1 MKQINLYQ
9 AAFRPPS
16 IALPARSIALS
27 GAVLLAGLLALYV
40 WDDSQLRQLR
50 EQAAKLSRHADALT
64 RQVEAS
70 APGAR
75 QADPALAVEASALE
89 ARLRALQSVQEAISA
104 GKVGSEVGYS
114 AQFRALART
123 AVTGAWLTDIALFD
137 NGRAMELRGRALS
150 GADAA
155 RLIGNLR
162 REPLFVGLSFTGLQV
177 GPPEAESVV
186 QAGAETAQPATYL
199 EFSLMARPLEASSS
213 VGLKVEEQR

>member
-40 WDDSQLRQLR
+40 WDDWQLRQLR
-50 EQAAKLSRHADALT
+50 EQATKLSRHADALT
-64 RQVEAS
+64 RQVETS
-70 APGAR
+70 APGVR
-75 QADPALAVEASALE
+75 QADPALAVEASTLE
-89 ARLRALQSVQEAISA
+89 ARLRALQSAQEAISA

-162 REPLFVGLSFTGLQV
+162 REPLFVGLSFAGLQI
-177 GPPEAESVV
+177 GPAEAESTSG
-186 QAGAETAQPATYL
+186 AGGEAAQPADYL
-199 EFSLMARPLEASSS
+199 EFSLLARPLEATPG
-213 VGLKVEEQR
+213 VVVKAEEPR

>member
-16 IALPARSIALS
+16 IALPARLIALS

-40 WDDSQLRQLR
+40 WDDWQLRQLR
-50 EQAAKLSRHADALT
+50 EQGAKLSQHADALI
-64 RQVEAS
+64 RQVSVA
-70 APGAR
+70 APGA
-75 QADPALAVEASALE
+75 QQVDPALAIEASTLE
-89 ARLRALQSVQEAISA
+89 ARLRALQLAQDAIAA
-104 GKVGSEVGYS
+104 GKVGSEIGYS

-155 RLIGNLR
+155 RLIANLR

-177 GPPEAESVV
+177 GPPEAESVL
-186 QAGAETAQPATYL
+186 QAGAEPAQPATYL
-199 EFSLMARPLEASSS
+199 VFSLLARPLEASSS
-213 VGLKVEEQR
+213 VGLKVEEQQ